1 MPFRHPPELVAE
13 ALARVGAGQL
23 RAHVAYAL
31 GVSPETVGG
40 WVRTLAPELVP
51 APHSCFRCTR
61 SDALPPDPG
70 AYAQLL
76 GLYLGDGC
84 LSAGARTWA
93 LRITCDDAWPGVAD
107 EVAEMLARVSGNRV
121 SRARKPGC
129 HDVVACWQHWP
140 CLFPQHGPGKKHERP
155 IVLEQWQQEVVD
167 AHPGRLLRGLFHSD
181 GWRGHNVA
189 VRRTPDGFVTRY
201 RYSRYEFTNKSADI
215 RGLCTDALDLLGV
228 AWRPNGPWRVSVNRR
243 AAVAL
248 LDEHVG
254 PKH

>member
-1 MPFRHPPELVAE
+1 MPFRHPP
-13 ALARVGAGQL
+13 QL
-23 RAHVAYAL
+23 RVALVQRVRDGERPAHAARSL
-31 GVSPETVGG
+31 GLSPTTAGAWLQQE
-40 WVRTLAPELVP
+40 APELLSAKHGCARCAVP
-51 APHSCFRCTR
+51 PRQLDEPA
-61 SDALPPDPG
+61 

-84 LSAGARTWA
+84 VSRSRGSWV

-107 EVAEMLARVSGNRV
+107 EAAGVLRRTSGAPVHRI
-121 SRARKPGC
+121 RKPGC
-129 HDVVACWQHWP
+129 HDVQARWPHWR
-140 CLFPQHGPGKKHERP
+140 CLLPQHGPGKKHERP
-155 IVLEQWQQEVVD
+155 IVLEPWQQQAVD

-189 VRRTPDGFVTRY
+189 VHRAPHGFVTRY
-201 RYSRYEFTNKSADI
+201 RYSRYEFTNRSDDI
-215 RGLCTDALDLLGV
+215 RRLCTDALDLLGV
-228 AWRPNGPWRVSVNRR
+228 AWRPNGSWRISVNRR